1 MLTPDKIQTLRL
13 ERELDERNRPLTDEE
28 LDQLLPSQGYEVI
41 ITILSFSVKSIP
53 KTKQILQELQIL
65 DLQAL
70 IAT

>member
-41 ITILSFSVKSIP
+41 ITFLSFSVKSIP
-53 KTKQILQELQIL
+53 NTKQILQELQIL